1 MKEAGSSVNE
11 VDKNMA
17 MAVVILEKELNI
29 GPITEDYLLMK
40 FFIEL
45 EMLKELKEKEAAQYN
60 SAKRF
65 R

>member
-1 MKEAGSSVNE
+1 MKEAGSSVDE
-11 VDKNMA
+11 VEKGMA
-17 MAVVILEKELNI
+17 MAVVVLEKELNI

-45 EMLKELKEKEAAQYN
+45 EMLKELKDEEASQYN